1 MEQALPRQNKG
12 RLLGKVLAETQWRW
26 RDLSRFTHLIV
37 RPEWRSS
44 PRRQLW
50 LTSGV
55 KPGLKSQTS
64 RIKIIYIYI
73 YFKNLG
79 KKEGKKTASTPA
91 NGVATSGIKEAHLD
105 DFLVVCV
112 EREGRR
118 RRRRRRR
125 GDTVVKRACQ
135 LQSLSHSGFYHLK
148 RWNENRRDYAK
159 NWTSPLTLSTALALC
174 FWTPKPYAGAR
185 LFSFPRSLGR
195 TV

>member
-1 MEQALPRQNKG
+1 MKMKGFEPLYPPHCSARVEILSSQATLADFRGEARLEESNQPNKN
-12 RLLGKVLAETQWRW
+12 
-26 RDLSRFTHLIV
+26 
-37 RPEWRSS
+37 
-44 PRRQLW
+44 
-50 LTSGV
+50 
-55 KPGLKSQTS
+55 
-64 RIKIIYIYI
+64 YIYI
-73 YFKNLG
+73 FKNLG

-159 NWTSPLTLSTALALC
+159 NWTSPLTLSAALALC